1 MVPVSSV
8 QARAPRR
15 STAARIGL
23 VLVAVGNAELGIWGV
38 LAPRSFFRN
47 YPGFGHHWVSALG
60 VYNEH
65 LVRDFAAASL
75 GLSVMLVAA
84 AIWFERRIVL
94 IAGTAFLTATLPHFA
109 YHVTTT
115 ESFSTADNAA
125 SLGAFVLEMV
135 VVGLAMLTAARGGA
149 DDAHDAV

>member
-1 MVPVSSV
+1 MVPVTSAST
-8 QARAPRR
+8 RTGRR
-15 STAARIGL
+15 TTAARIGL
-23 VLVAVGNAELGIWGV
+23 LLVAAGNLELGIWGV
-38 LAPRSFFRN
+38 VAPHSFFRT

-60 VYNEH
+60 PYNEH

-75 GLSVMLVAA
+75 GLSVMLAAA
-84 AIWFERRIVL
+84 AIWFTPRIVL

-115 ESFSTADNAA
+115 ESFSTADNTA
-125 SLGAFVLEMV
+125 SLAAFVLEMV

-149 DDAHDAV
+149 DDPPEAV

>member
-1 MVPVSSV
+1 MVPVTSASARSS
-8 QARAPRR
+8 RR
-15 STAARIGL
+15 SVAARIGL
-23 VLVAVGNAELGIWGV
+23 ILVAAGNAELGIWGV
-38 LAPRSFFRN
+38 VAPHSFYRS

-75 GLSVMLVAA
+75 GLSVMLAAA

-94 IAGTAFLTATLPHFA
+94 IAGTAFLAATLPHFA

-115 ESFSTADNAA
+115 ESFSTADNTA

-135 VVGLAMLTAARGGA
+135 VVALAMLTAARGGT
-149 DDAHDAV
+149 DGPPEPI